1 MAGLSTSL
9 LQGSGSAGLKLSGS
23 AGIHLTGSTYV
34 TGSLY
39 VSGSDSLHVIGGEG
53 SPANIFVKADQGDDA
68 GDEWRIQAG
77 TSDTLAIGN
86 DKASAGTYVDIVTIT
101 GNSTNT
107 DTEVKVE
114 GSVKVKEKANAIADT
129 AAYGQLWVKN
139 TTPNQLY
146 FTNDAGNDVQITSGA
161 SLASSG
167 GGSVALDDISGG
179 DAASNLVTST
189 GGINMTA
196 SAGNILINARHAKL
210 NLSSSSGAHIT
221 GSAYLTGSLV
231 LSGSTSQLLI
241 KRNIHN
247 TIFDLDAA
255 STKLTIHDDQDTG
268 DKFSITVAQHGAT
281 TMATVDDDATAA
293 HLTLDADGDIALS
306 AAGGNVTMDD
316 GTLTIFDFNT
326 ADTTLTIHDDQDTGD
341 KFTITVEQHGVTTLS
356 TVDDD
361 SNAAHMKLAPDGKIF
376 LQAGVDVVINEDG
389 GDHDLRVE
397 SQNQQQM
404 MRVEASTDR
413 LSICAAG
420 ASPAGTVHVK
430 NANDGGVPLLLL
442 ENEDTDQIAVD
453 INATNI
459 NANVLDITAD
469 ALTTGMAVNISADA
483 LTTGRALQIDDNSS
497 DTGTRQTVIIK
508 QNNPSATGAT
518 AVKIQSDSNGAVPG
532 LLVQR
537 QAAGTATADGITG
550 ILIDLDDTGET
561 GGSNTQTVI
570 GLDTN
575 METNNGASG
584 TTNAFGH
591 RIVMTGDTDGTHTH
605 TGLSINL
612 GDTDTNTHIELL
624 SSADTGDKATIS
636 VGAAGATAFTTVDDD
651 GAAAHLTLDADGDVI
666 IDVADEQQVL
676 FKNNGTTAVQLQVSA
691 SVGGFLSSRLSGS
704 GGITLESKAGMW
716 TFDRSTSTSRDAVL
730 TLMESSGDLNIQ
742 PKNTKDLIFIDG
754 GNNEI
759 FRVDSSAKSIN
770 LESNNKLQ
778 FRDTG
783 IFLYS
788 PANGNLEITADIN
801 TKLTG
806 SGAIELHT
814 STMPASGSGWVA
826 AHPVEPYVAK
836 VNGIIETTLV
846 VDIDDTAIEGATD
859 AAIGKD
865 GQANV
870 WFAKITQAVN
880 GTIFKVMM
888 TCAELPDGSNQ
899 DIDLWGNDQQLAHAA
914 DVDGSGNR
922 QQIIERGGNWTLGM
936 SKEQLLD
943 LGGGLNN
950 YYLYLT
956 NGGSSVGTAVTYTQ
970 GTFIIKLFGAPPAA
984 T

>member
-1 MAGLSTSL
+1 MSAST
-9 LQGSGSAGLKLSGS
+9 
-23 AGIHLTGSTYV
+23 GIHLTGSTYV
-34 TGSLY
+34 SGSLY
-39 VSGSDSLHVIGGEG
+39 VSGSDSLHVIAGEG
-53 SPANIFVKADQGDDA
+53 SPANIYVKADQGDDA

-107 DTEVKVE
+107 NTEIKLE
-114 GSVKVKEKANAIADT
+114 GSLKVKEKADAIADT

-139 TTPNQLY
+139 TSPNQLY
-146 FTNDAGNDVQITSGA
+146 FTNDDGNDVQITSGA
-161 SLASSG
+161 SLAG
-167 GGSVALDDISGG
+167 GGGVALDDISGG

-247 TIFDLDAA
+247 TIFDLDAS

-361 SNAAHMKLAPDGKIF
+361 SNAGHIKLAPDGKIF

-389 GDHDLRVE
+389 DDHDLRVE

-459 NANVLDITAD
+459 DANVLDITAD
-469 ALTTGMAVNISADA
+469 ALTTGVALNISADA

-497 DTGTRQTVIIK
+497 NTGTRQTVLIK
-508 QNNPSATGAT
+508 QNHASATGAT

-575 METNNGASG
+575 METNNGAG

-591 RIVMTGDTDGTHTH
+591 RIVMTGDADGTHTH

-612 GDTDTNTHIELL
+612 GQTDTNTHIELL
-624 SSADTGDKATIS
+624 SSADTGDKATIA
-636 VGAAGATAFTTVDDD
+636 VGAAGATTLATVDDD
-651 GAAAHLTLDADGDVI
+651 GAAAHLTLDADGDI
-666 IDVADEQQVL
+666 ILDVADEQQVL

-826 AHPVEPYVAK
+826 AHNVEPYVAK
-836 VNGIIETTLV
+836 VNGIIETTLI

-922 QQIIERGGNWTLGM
+922 QQIIDRNGNWTLGM

-950 YYLYLT
+950 YYLCLT
-956 NGGSSVGTAVTYTQ
+956 NGGSSVGTEVTYTQ

-984 T
+984 S